1 MKVFVYDPTQ
11 TDEKSAVRG
20 VGRYLQILKENFPQW
35 NFSGN
40 LQPTHYNLQPIFIN
54 PFFNLLQPPLLIRRI
69 AKKQIAVIHDLIP
82 LKYPKNFPIGIRG
95 KINLFLN
102 RLVLKNYDLIV
113 TDSQASKKDIID
125 ILKVKEEKVKVIYP
139 CLTKIFENKSQI
151 PNPKSQTDSQYRINS
166 KRLEFENSNLFGNW
180 NLKFGAFCLYVGDA
194 TWNKNLVNLAKAIK
208 IINVTCI
215 FVGKVFE
222 ISRLR
227 DVRHPFARNGKQENK
242 DTKFLAIWEVRSKAS
257 TPTEIKKFS
266 TEYSHPWQKELK
278 EFFHMTKDDKR
289 FIFTGYVAD
298 DQLRELYQRARVNL
312 LLSRDEGF
320 GFSYLEAA
328 QFQCPSV
335 LADIPALREIS
346 DGHGALFANPN
357 DPNEIANQIGEIY
370 FNLDKRSQLGE
381 RAYQRSKD
389 FTPEKFKQEFLK
401 VIAQ

>member
-1 MKVFVYDPTQ
+1 MKVFVYDPTK

-20 VGRYLQILKENFPQW
+20 VGRYLQILKENFPKW

-40 LQPTHYNLQPIFIN
+40 LQPTHYDLQPIFIN
-54 PFFNLLQPPLLIRRI
+54 PFFNFLQPPLLIRRI

-82 LKYPKNFPIGIRG
+82 LKYSKHFPIGIRG

-102 RLVLKNYDLIV
+102 RLALKNYDLII
-113 TDSQASKKDIID
+113 TDSQGSKKDIID

-139 CLTKIFENKSQI
+139 CLTKIFLEKSQ
-151 PNPKSQTDSQYRINS
+151 KSKVSDVTVGVRLKASDKIKNNNS
-166 KRLEFENSNLFGNW
+166 K
-180 NLKFGAFCLYVGDA
+180 LKIDQSTNYKLPTINYCLYVGDA

-208 IINVTCI
+208 IINVTCV
-215 FVGKVFE
+215 FVGKVF
-222 ISRLR
+222 
-227 DVRHPFARNGKQENK
+227 
-242 DTKFLAIWEVRSKAS
+242 T
-257 TPTEIKKFS
+257 TPYELQPT
-266 TEYSHPWQKELK
+266 TYLNHPWQKELK
-278 EFFHMTKDDKR
+278 EFFRLIKDDKR
-289 FIFTGYVAD
+289 FVFAGYVAD
-298 DQLRELYQRARVNL
+298 GQLRELYQRARVNL

-335 LADIPALREIS
+335 LADIPVLREIS
-346 DGHGALFANPN
+346 DGHGVLFANPN